1 MIKKVIAIFGSHLW
15 LFPWWLSCF
24 VLPLQVRLLLK
35 YRADPTIENNTYK
48 TPLHLACE
56 FGRYKVSTSTATYQ
70 IDQYNDLFLY
80 YIIIMYHIG
89 RDTNTKRGQYI
100 GVLISNSHMF
110 YMYLYHTVLSH
121 GVYCSI
127 GFLFGTGQAFCNGW
141 WTSMTP
147 GFLTTRE
154 AFVISKGIA
163 DLFLNLIFHACW
175 CISLKQSA
183 RNVI

>member
-70 IDQYNDLFLY
+70 IDQYNGLFLY
-80 YIIIMYHIG
+80 YLLLLFCIILGGIQI
-89 RDTNTKRGQYI
+89 KREDIILVLYFIFIYI
-100 GVLISNSHMF
+100 LQFCAMAF
-110 YMYLYHTVLSH
+110 TV
-121 GVYCSI
+121 
-127 GFLFGTGQAFCNGW
+127 
-141 WTSMTP
+141 
-147 GFLTTRE
+147 
-154 AFVISKGIA
+154 
-163 DLFLNLIFHACW
+163 
-175 CISLKQSA
+175 
-183 RNVI
+183 